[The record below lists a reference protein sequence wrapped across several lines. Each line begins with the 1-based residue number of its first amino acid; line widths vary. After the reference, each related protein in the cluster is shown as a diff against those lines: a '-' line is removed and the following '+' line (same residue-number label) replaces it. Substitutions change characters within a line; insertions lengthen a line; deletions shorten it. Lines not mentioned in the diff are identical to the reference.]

1 LTKTLKKKGIPKRE
15 FLEWINM
22 KSMGIPKNVV
32 VVQLEPTPLN
42 RRIEK
47 MNKIA
52 QSYKIANEKVNG
64 KK

>member
-1 LTKTLKKKGIPKRE
+1 
-15 FLEWINM
+15 M